1 MAQRTYG
8 TTAEEMMLAPP
19 DGVQENDGEVLDE
32 SQALLGGVTN
42 AGGLENKPDSTKD
55 GHATLA
61 SSVSNLSNTIIGS
74 GVYPRSLS
82 TE

>member
-8 TTAEEMMLAPP
+8 TTAEEAMLAPP

-42 AGGLENKPDSTKD
+42 VGGLENKSDSAKH
-55 GHATLA
+55 GHATLV
-61 SSVSNLSNTIIGS
+61 SCISNLSNTIIGS

-82 TE
+82 SE